1 MKVTIKTASGNLV
14 SVNVDSSFQL
24 WVDEEMLL
32 EHTGPSYLNIAKKYS
47 EKCESFDKQIQK
59 SSSLFSAC
67 PSFKKF
73 SEEPEH
79 IHFDVPNSS
88 FIDSIRWWAVEESIG
103 SDALEINFKDGRYVT
118 YQHVPKSVITNWIAA
133 IKTGLS
139 AGRYY
144 NQNIKGSY
152 EIYNEGD
159 NTDVN

>member
-32 EHTGPSYLNIAKKYS
+32 EHTGPSYLNIAKTYP
-47 EKCESFDKQIQK
+47 DKFGCIEK

-67 PSFKKF
+67 PSFLKAC
-73 SEEPEH
+73 EEPEH

-118 YQHVPKSVITNWIAA
+118 YQQVPKSVITNWIAA